1 MSSKRRNKASR
12 ANGAKSHGP
21 VTPAGLAKSSM
32 NAVRFGLFAKTIVL
46 TNESQ
51 HKFAELG
58 HHYFDKFQPTDGVEH
73 DLVSE
78 MVAAKWRQ
86 QRCWLL
92 ETAVLDLAMDAQQ
105 DELAKTFTQLDEPTR
120 MALAHKDSMPQLA
133 SIQRAENSCR
143 RQYERAL
150 RNLLLL
156 RQSPPQPDSI
166 LQNEPIAP
174 IEPGPISRNQADQSG
189 PCSPLNAC
197 DEGSAEAEGPRDNP
211 SQPKLSSYTAARPGF
226 PATLTRLNTN
236 EFALN

>member
-51 HKFAELG
+51 QKFAELG

-120 MALAHKDSMPQLA
+120 MALAHKDSMPKLA

-174 IEPGPISRNQADQSG
+174 IEPGPPAPETPLQNEPNSPVQLSAIPHNQADPAQFNPAWTPSKPG
-189 PCSPLNAC
+189 A
-197 DEGSAEAEGPRDNP
+197 GSA
-211 SQPKLSSYTAARPGF
+211 
-226 PATLTRLNTN
+226 
-236 EFALN
+236 